1 MMQVI
6 RKPVMP
12 VGSTAAGQLVKSVP
26 GNLNGSK

>member
-6 RKPVMP
+6 RKPIAP
-12 VGSTAAGQLVKSVP
+12 AGSTTAGQLVKSVP